1 MHPTAAAMAWWLAPT
16 SRWRTTGWNAGPTK
30 PRLLQSLQKTD
41 RSASK
46 GRASIWHLQ
55 LQGSLL

>member
-46 GRASIWHLQ
+46 GALRSGICNS
-55 LQGSLL
+55 QGSLL